1 MKKHII
7 TVEQIQAVLN
17 VLNEAQVKGVAQI
30 TIMLTSL
37 PPLTDMK
44 DVKIEPKVQQIKQGE
59 SK

>member
-1 MKKHII
+1 MKQHII

-17 VLNEAQVKGVAQI
+17 LLNEAQVKGVAQM

-44 DVKIEPKVQQIKQGE
+44 DAKIESVK
-59 SK
+59 